1 MGEEMAK
8 VLLLIMSG
16 DEKADL
22 GVRFAYRSIEDN
34 RFEDLKVIFFG
45 PSQKRILSYEGEMK
59 KMLDELRRR
68 GAIDAACINVAKNLG
83 IEKNLEELGLNLV
96 PVGNRIAYFLQKGYQ
111 VISF

>member
-1 MGEEMAK
+1 MAIAK

-59 KMLDELRRR
+59 KMIEELRRR
-68 GAIDAACINVAKNLG
+68 GAIDAACINVARNLG
-83 IEKNLEELGLNLV
+83 IEKSLEDLGLNLV
-96 PVGNRIAYFLQKGYQ
+96 PVGNRIAYYIEKGYQ
-111 VISF
+111 VITF

>member
-1 MGEEMAK
+1 MVQAMVK

-22 GVRFAYRSIEDN
+22 SVRFAYRSLEDN

-45 PSQKRILSYEGEMK
+45 PSQKRIVSYEGEMK
-59 KMLDELRRR
+59 KMLEELRRR
-68 GAIDAACINVAKNLG
+68 GAIDAACINVAKSLG
-83 IEKNLEELGLNLV
+83 IEKNLEDLGVNLV
-96 PVGNRIAYFLQKGYQ
+96 PVGNRIAYFLEKGYQ

>member
-1 MGEEMAK
+1 VAK
-8 VLLLIMSG
+8 VLILVMSG

-45 PSQKRILSYEGEMK
+45 PSQKRILSYDGEMK
-59 KMLDELRRR
+59 KMLEELRRR
-68 GAIDAACINVAKNLG
+68 GAVDAACINVARSLG
-83 IEKNLEELGLNLV
+83 IEKGLEELGLNLV
-96 PVGNRIAYFLQKGYQ
+96 PVGNRIAYFIQKGYQ